1 MKIDPDR
8 LLTILHGTICAAVRA
23 DSPDLSARQLA
34 LLLVI
39 ELDGGMQTVRGL
51 ASQLNISKPAISR
64 SLDRL
69 CDLGLADREADP
81 RDRRSVLVVPT
92 AAGRAH
98 VADLRAMLQEAA
110 RPVPVRRATRR
121 AAPADAELRAH
132 TA

>member
-1 MKIDPDR
+1 MKIDSDR
-8 LLTILHGTICAAVRA
+8 LLAILHGTICAAVRA

-39 ELDGGMQTVRGL
+39 ALDGGMQTVRGL

-92 AAGRAH
+92 EAGRTH
-98 VADLRAMLQEAA
+98 VASLRAMLQDAA
-110 RPVPVRRATRR
+110 RPVVVRRAVRR
-121 AAPADAELRAH
+121 AISAHAPQQAH
-132 TA
+132 PA